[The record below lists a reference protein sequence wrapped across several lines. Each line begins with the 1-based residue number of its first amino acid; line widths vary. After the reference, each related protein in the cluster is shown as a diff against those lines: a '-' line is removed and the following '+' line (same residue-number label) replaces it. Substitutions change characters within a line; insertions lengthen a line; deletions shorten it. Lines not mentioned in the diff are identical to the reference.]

1 MGPIAEGI
9 VIGIGG
15 TLGASVCGMVAATM
29 VRLWRSPKRIDRIE
43 RLIPPM
49 ARALLVIL
57 RVHMGEE
64 INGEMKDILKELDGV
79 LTDGAISQ
87 KEKK

>member
-15 TLGASVCGMVAATM
+15 TAGAAALGMLATTM
-29 VRLWRSPKRIDRIE
+29 RRLWKTPKRLERIE
-43 RLIPPM
+43 RLIPPI
-49 ARALLVIL
+49 ARALLVML

-64 INGEMKDILKELDGV
+64 VNGDVKAILKELDEV
-79 LTDGAISQ
+79 LTDGAVSQ

>member
-15 TLGASVCGMVAATM
+15 TLGATAVGMMGATM
-29 VRLWRSPKRIDRIE
+29 KRLWRTPKRIDRIE
-43 RLIPPM
+43 KMIPPM
-49 ARALLVIL
+49 ARALLVML
-57 RVHMGEE
+57 RVHMGEDV
-64 INGEMKDILKELDGV
+64 NGDMKAILKELDDV

-87 KEKK
+87 KESK